1 MMNLE
6 SGIDVNV
13 HHKYQIHQGE
23 SNKASSPEQT
33 QPASWRTFSLLFSF
47 HFWNCSYFF
56 LLLSDTLWKLLFL
69 CFLWLFL
76 PSVFSLLPAPLHLKM
91 WWTTFS
97 FLCGSVSHSDL
108 SNTLERHRTSPFVR
122 TLEQV
127 ISFSLS
133 FLSPSLLTCVYK
145 AWLFWRINGDIR
157 AHKTTSS
164 SSLDITSSNT
174 CHNGNWE
181 EPQRNR
187 MKNLKKKLLCITQY
201 NKSMRAVDQVDMQNG
216 FSECLEKTIKW
227 YRKLFFHLFD
237 ITVQNSSAM
246 FKMKNGK
253 NLELSEFRLQLAR
266 ELIEEYGSKRP
277 QMRERPSTDSSLR
290 LTTRRFIAYIPG
302 DNVKKRCF
310 VCSHTVKRETKR
322 SGTRFNCPDCD
333 VPLCNPTCFKEY
345 HTLKAF
351 WSQFLINLQK

>member
-1 MMNLE
+1 
-6 SGIDVNV
+6 
-13 HHKYQIHQGE
+13 
-23 SNKASSPEQT
+23 
-33 QPASWRTFSLLFSF
+33 
-47 HFWNCSYFF
+47 
-56 LLLSDTLWKLLFL
+56 
-69 CFLWLFL
+69 
-76 PSVFSLLPAPLHLKM
+76 
-91 WWTTFS
+91 
-97 FLCGSVSHSDL
+97 
-108 SNTLERHRTSPFVR
+108 
-122 TLEQV
+122 
-127 ISFSLS
+127 
-133 FLSPSLLTCVYK
+133 
-145 AWLFWRINGDIR
+145 
-157 AHKTTSS
+157 
-164 SSLDITSSNT
+164 
-174 CHNGNWE
+174 
-181 EPQRNR
+181 

-253 NLELSEFRLQLAR
+253 NLVLSEFRLQLAR
-266 ELIEEYGSKRP
+266 ELIEEYRSKRP
-277 QMRERPSTDSSLR
+277 QMRERPSTDTSLR
-290 LTTRRFIAYIPG
+290 LTARHFIAFTPG

-351 WSQFLINLQK
+351 